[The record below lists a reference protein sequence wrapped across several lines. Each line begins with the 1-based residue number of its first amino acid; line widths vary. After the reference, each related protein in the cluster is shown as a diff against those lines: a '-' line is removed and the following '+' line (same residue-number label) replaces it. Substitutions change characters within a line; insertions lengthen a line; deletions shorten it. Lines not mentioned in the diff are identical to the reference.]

1 MKEKIPSSCKP
12 VALVYETTDYSLF
25 SFIEHNRKTDHV
37 NALIAS
43 FRERD
48 VPNAILC
55 NDKMEIIDG
64 QNRFLARKELGLP
77 ILFYCIDNLDIY
89 DVAFL
94 NSYGKNW
101 GARDYVDMWASLGKE
116 EYIKIK
122 KFCKLYP
129 DFSLTSCIYLLNG
142 SLSKMLGGQGSDEYI
157 SSGKRLSGNRAHLKY
172 GTFKID
178 NWEKAVFYANCIMEY
193 KPFESPGISI
203 YKHDAFISAM
213 LVLLRA
219 NNFENHEMVKKV
231 AANRGYFYKC
241 QTKEQYIKMLQEL
254 WNYNRRKDKKTFVY

>member
-1 MKEKIPSSCKP
+1 MKEIFSNRCKP
-12 VALVYETTDYSLF
+12 IAMVYETKDYDLF
-25 SFIEHNRKTDHV
+25 SFLEYNRKTDHV
-37 NALIAS
+37 NALIES

-55 NDKMEIIDG
+55 NEKMEIIDG

-77 ILFYCIDNLDIY
+77 IFFYCIENLNIY

-101 GARDYVDMWASLGKE
+101 GAKDYVDMWASLGKE

-122 KFCKLYP
+122 RFCAMFP
-129 DFSLTSCIYLLNG
+129 DFSLTSSLHLLRG
-142 SLSKMLGGQGSDEYI
+142 QLSTQIGAHYSDEHI
-157 SSGKRLSGNRAHLKY
+157 KSEKAKSGTKAHLKL
-172 GTFKID
+172 GNFKVAD
-178 NWEKAVFYANCIMEY
+178 WDKAVYYANCIMEY
-193 KPFESPGISI
+193 KPFVSTGISI
-203 YKHDAFISAM
+203 YKHDAFVSAM

-219 NNFENHEMVKKV
+219 NNFDNHEMVKKV
-231 AANRGYFYKC
+231 SANRGYFYKC

-254 WNYNRRKDKKTFVY
+254 WNYKRRVGKKTFVY